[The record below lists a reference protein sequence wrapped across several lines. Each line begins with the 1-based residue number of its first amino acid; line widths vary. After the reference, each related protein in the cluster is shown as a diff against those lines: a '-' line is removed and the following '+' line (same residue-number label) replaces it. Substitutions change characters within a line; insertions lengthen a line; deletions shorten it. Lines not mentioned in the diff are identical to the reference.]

1 MGGQPLIPSD
11 NGGCSVGDM
20 VEHFSRV
27 QWLDRNITE
36 YRPAASPI
44 KTNNLATD
52 LIRNEEQIRKN
63 DGVQ

>member
-1 MGGQPLIPSD
+1 M
-11 NGGCSVGDM
+11 GDM

-27 QWLDRNITE
+27 QWLARNITE
-36 YRPAASPI
+36 YPPAASPI

-52 LIRNEEQIRKN
+52 LARNEEQIRKN